1 MSGLMPLNA
10 TEQGRVP
17 LLVRPFQGGLTG
29 WIVVFGA
36 IIVELAGGAI
46 TSRMSLAVTVPVLV
60 IPVAVA
66 FGVGLLQWWQ
76 VRATGADRTSWWHLG
91 AIVAAVVIWDLWPT
105 APSVL
110 NGAGSS
116 AQAVCDNLPTDTTA
130 ACLHRATPAVDA
142 HNLVWWLSL
151 ALIAVAALLA
161 RRSRIAV
168 WSSLPIAFAGCL
180 LAGSFLQQLVN
191 FYHANG

>member
-1 MSGLMPLNA
+1 MPLNA

-17 LLVRPFQGGLTG
+17 PLVRPFQGGLIG

-36 IIVELAGGAI
+36 VIAELAGGAV
-46 TSRMSLAVTVPVLV
+46 TSQMSLAVTVPVLV

-66 FGVGLLQWWQ
+66 FGFGLVQWWQ
-76 VRATGADRTSWWHLG
+76 VRAAGADPVSWWHLG

-105 APSVL
+105 SPSAL
-110 NGAGSS
+110 SGADGS
-116 AQAVCDNLPTDTTA
+116 AQAVCDNLPTDSAA

-142 HNLVWWLSL
+142 HNLTWWLAL

-168 WSSLPIAFAGCL
+168 WSALPIAFAGCL
-180 LAGSFLQQLVN
+180 LASSFLQQLVN